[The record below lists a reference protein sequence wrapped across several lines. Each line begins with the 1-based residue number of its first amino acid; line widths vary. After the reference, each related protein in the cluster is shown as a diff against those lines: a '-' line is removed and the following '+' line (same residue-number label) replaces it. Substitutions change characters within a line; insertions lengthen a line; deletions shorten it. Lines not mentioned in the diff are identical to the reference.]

1 MLVKPAPSRPQ
12 ARKAWS
18 IDLENTWLPFFHSTN
33 LEGHTK
39 ISLEALGAPLR
50 LGYNPDGSVRFSK
63 TGRPIIRIVKDISDN
78 VRLVRENFVAGLQSY
93 AHEVITANTEAYN
106 KQVADAVKA
115 GKPIIDRDSNEL
127 VKAMTKAVEQAV
139 NSAESPTETGTETV
153 TQETKELVTVS

>member
-1 MLVKPAPSRPQ
+1 
-12 ARKAWS
+12 
-18 IDLENTWLPFFHSTN
+18 LENTWLPFFHSTN
-33 LEGHTK
+33 LEGQTK

-63 TGRPIIRIVKDISDN
+63 AGRPIIRIVKDISDN

-106 KQVADAVKA
+106 KQVAEAVKA
-115 GKPIIDRDSNEL
+115 GKPIIERDSNEL
-127 VKAMTKAVEQAV
+127 VKAMSKAVEQAV
-139 NSAESPTETGTETV
+139 NAVEVPKETGTETV

>member
-1 MLVKPAPSRPQ
+1 
-12 ARKAWS
+12 
-18 IDLENTWLPFFHSTN
+18 LENTWLPFFHSTN
-33 LEGHTK
+33 LEGQTK

-63 TGRPIIRIVKDISDN
+63 AGRPIIRIVKDISDN

-106 KQVADAVKA
+106 KQVAEAVKA
-115 GKPIIDRDSNEL
+115 GKPIIERDSNEL
-127 VKAMTKAVEQAV
+127 IKAMSKAVEQAV
-139 NSAESPTETGTETV
+139 NSADSPKDTGTETV